1 MQMSVNGIPF
11 MTGYL
16 YDAEGHRVAKGSL
29 TLFTCDTN
37 PDDKGSYNGFTP
49 TAVYVLG
56 PSGEQMTEM
65 SNSSGTWRWAHTNVY
80 APGLSAT
87 YDADPTEQTEGQLYF
102 ALSDWLG
109 TRRQQTD
116 YAGNPCL
123 TFSSLPY
130 GDGLTPITISCLS
143 PSEDATE
150 HHYTGKERD
159 TESGND
165 YFGARYYGSSMGRFM
180 SPDPLPWIH
189 WQRGNED
196 DQNRFEGFIANPQN
210 FNMYSY
216 VLNNPL
222 NKTDP
227 TGMNACGTNND
238 SSCKVTVTIQDRS
251 KDANGHYNDKF
262 AGLKGNGDY
271 NATATVSV
279 NGKVTG
285 TFLADTLSSGGK
297 FATIQNGTYDGVL
310 HNHHGDPNK
319 PSIELM
325 TGGSNHIPTISPN
338 PAQGGASFATDVLI
352 HPAGGTNSNPL
363 GYTGLLPNGH
373 GVSEACQLICSVQY
387 QQFLGATG
395 IRPADGSA
403 PQRHFSVILDTS
415 VNQ

>member
-1 MQMSVNGIPF
+1 MKRVAAGDLAADAITGDSYLYDGDGRVCAMQMSVNGIPF

-238 SSCKVTVTIQDRS
+238 SSCKVTVTIQDRTRPQPS
-251 KDANGHYNDKF
+251 PSTERSLEPSLQTRCHR
-262 AGLKGNGDY
+262 AGSSPRFKTVHTMECFIII
-271 NATATVSV
+271 TAIRISR
-279 NGKVTG
+279 
-285 TFLADTLSSGGK
+285 A
-297 FATIQNGTYDGVL
+297 
-310 HNHHGDPNK
+310 
-319 PSIELM
+319 
-325 TGGSNHIPTISPN
+325 SN
-338 PAQGGASFATDVLI
+338 
-352 HPAGGTNSNPL
+352 
-363 GYTGLLPNGH
+363 
-373 GVSEACQLICSVQY
+373 
-387 QQFLGATG
+387 
-395 IRPADGSA
+395 
-403 PQRHFSVILDTS
+403 
-415 VNQ
+415 